1 MTIAQKGTF
10 QGNIDQTIDTAVD
23 KAEKDAKE
31 AIKKDKPS
39 LYKHIATTYIQ
50 YGSIAVTL
58 IFIAYKMFFA
68 DAIQQEKAK
77 KQELIMQKAAQTQNM
92 QKTKEDNKNA
102 PASTDKMGKGS
113 ISTTKT
119 DIKTIGLTTGNDVS
133 MSSLKEIPE
142 LKLPTVPDLP
152 TIDKIEIKRNTETTE
167 KDKNKEIQKQNT
179 ATPTYI
185 PPSPIQQPQIQP
197 QPYYNNNQQQP
208 APSIAKPTG
217 DMFVLKG
224 NGPATN
230 KQNAQKSFTNSKN
243 DFILFDGSSLSIR
256 EVDNQGIK
264 MERIANLE
272 NTITEGKVI
281 EAVLETAINSELPGS
296 VRAIVSKDSLAEN
309 GDKVIIPAGSRL
321 YGTYST
327 NASYSETRVAIV
339 WNKVIRPDGVV
350 IQIDANASDQFGRAG
365 IEGDVDTK
373 YMQMFQNGL
382 LLSFITL
389 ATSIAAS
396 KVASLVGEPT
406 TATVTTTGINT
417 GAVSTVA
424 SPTSVAVNSVV
435 QTATDIAKQMAEKLI
450 EQVKPSI
457 SIPHGTILKV
467 MVNKNITAGE
477 YRKSVYV
484 DR

>member
-50 YGSIAVTL
+50 YGSIGVTL
-58 IFIAYKMFFA
+58 VFIAYKMFFA

-77 KQELIMQKAAQTQNM
+77 KQALMMQKAAKMQNM

-102 PASTDKMGKGS
+102 PASTEKIGKGS

-119 DIKTIGLTTGNDVS
+119 DIKTVGLTNGNDVS
-133 MSSLKEIPE
+133 ISSLKEIPE

-152 TIDKIEIKRNTETTE
+152 TIDKIEIKKNTEQTND
-167 KDKNKEIQKQNT
+167 KDKNKEEIKTQQNIPP
-179 ATPTYI
+179 TPSYI
-185 PPSPIQQPQIQP
+185 PPSPIQQP
-197 QPYYNNNQQQP
+197 YYNNNQQP

-224 NGPATN
+224 NGPVGNQN
-230 KQNAQKSFTNSKN
+230 KQKSFTNSKN

-321 YGTYST
+321 YGTYTT

-389 ATSIAAS
+389 ATSITAS

-424 SPTSVAVNSVV
+424 NPTSVAVNSVV